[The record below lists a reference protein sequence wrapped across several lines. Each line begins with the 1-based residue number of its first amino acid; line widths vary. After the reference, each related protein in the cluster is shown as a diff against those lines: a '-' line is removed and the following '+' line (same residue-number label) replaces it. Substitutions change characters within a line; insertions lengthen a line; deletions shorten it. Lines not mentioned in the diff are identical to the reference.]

1 MVRPAAETR
10 EEVEALELTD
20 ADEDRRP
27 MGAGVG
33 ARLRIDSDLL
43 REAEG

>member
-1 MVRPAAETR
+1 MRPAAETR
-10 EEVEALELTD
+10 EEVDALE
-20 ADEDRRP
+20 AVEAEEERRP
-27 MGAGVG
+27 IGAGVG